1 MYSEVIEE
9 WKAQAHEE
17 EQTPVEYY
25 TRLACKIL
33 QEAGREDME
42 ENFTYVPDC
51 YMGEK
56 KIPVSGY
63 SYDPENGEVT
73 IFHTIFEI
81 PEERQV
87 SPKILSKAKTESS
100 FKEMRNFCK
109 EIFSGLFD
117 DLVPGTGLFELVDLI
132 LNGDDSPEGKRP
144 TIRFFLV
151 ANSHINKEYVPQ
163 NLTFERNG
171 DAICCEELD
180 YADIQNFSAVPP
192 SLNFSDCEGGGI
204 PFLKVVT
211 NKHVDFF
218 KAYLLV
224 IPGLALAR
232 AYARF
237 KDSLLEKNVRGY
249 LHKTKTNKGIGDT
262 IKDEPDLCF
271 LYNNGLTLTATEL
284 IEKDGLITELKG
296 AQVVNGGQ
304 TTATIHKEW
313 LKSPQSVERVFVQAK
328 LTVVPESY
336 AEGLVRKIAIYS
348 NSQNAVKDVDLQR
361 SENIQRSL
369 EYYSRN
375 TPTPQGKYWFYERV
389 KKQYLTQKLLF
400 NGKKRELA
408 TFTKRYPKRIDA
420 DKLASAVWAFE
431 ANPILVA
438 QGVTKVM
445 NAADGFTATMNKLLD
460 ENPHYKRKYDA
471 LYKDCVAKYILYEV
485 ELSPVFQKFIKK
497 EHPGNTEQSRHTLA
511 YAVHAFVMCLAS
523 KGKAVNFS
531 MIWENQGC
539 SQQLLDSIMSV
550 GKEIADLTQN
560 KARTW
565 FRLKDSWKSIEPLFR
580 HRHIWLNLNCNFPEA
595 LDGSPQRY
603 SDMLIKNDNS
613 SDERIQRIRMAS
625 AMEYFRELRD
635 CLGNYDPK
643 QITGIKESKQ
653 LIEERLTNPDKLK
666 DAQCLK
672 LYEIAQSIENSEYAH
687 RIHLMDYLSFS
698 IVREKDKRRYKDIQG
713 DSVSMF
719 MSAGRNAVYIAFL
732 PCNGAES
739 CQQFQRLCLSFPEL
753 LNTKA
758 EVEPIAGTIQ
768 TATLNDG
775 RKVIRLYYAA
785 TAESMPYHQIFEVCF
800 KSLRNELPYRGE
812 DDITPELFIECSD
825 LRERW
830 YPYLTKLPDALAQ
843 ELDYVQ
849 AKWIYAGTEE
859 SSSRQD

>member
-1 MYSEVIEE
+1 MYSEVIDA
-9 WKAQAHEE
+9 WRAQAHEE
-17 EQTPVEYY
+17 GQTPVEYF

-33 QEAGREDME
+33 QDAGREDME

-56 KIPVSGY
+56 KIPVNGY
-63 SYDPENGEVT
+63 SYDSENRDVT
-73 IFHTIFEI
+73 LFHTIFDI
-81 PEERQV
+81 PEEQQI
-87 SPKILSKAKTESS
+87 SPRLLSKAKTESS

-109 EIFSGLFD
+109 EIFSGHFD

-132 LNGDDSPEGKRP
+132 LHGDGSPGGKRP
-144 TIRFFLV
+144 TIRLYLV
-151 ANSHINKEYVPQ
+151 ANSHINKVYVPQ
-163 NLTFERNG
+163 NLSFERNG
-171 DAICCEELD
+171 DAICCEALD
-180 YADIQNFSAVPP
+180 YEAAQSFSAVPP

-224 IPGLALAR
+224 IPGVALAK
-232 AYARF
+232 AYASF
-237 KDSLLEKNVRGY
+237 KDGLLEKNVRGY
-249 LHKTKTNKGIGDT
+249 LHKTKTNKRIGDT

-284 IEKDGLITELKG
+284 VEKDGLITELKG
-296 AQVVNGGQ
+296 VQVVNGGQ

-313 LKSPQSVERVFVQAK
+313 LKSHQSVERVFVQAK

-375 TPTPQGKYWFYERV
+375 TPTPHGKHWYYERV
-389 KKQYLTQKLLF
+389 KKQYLTEKGLRKGPSLTSF
-400 NGKKRELA
+400 IDKYHKK
-408 TFTKRYPKRIDA
+408 IDA

-431 ANPILVA
+431 KNPVLVA
-438 QGVTKVM
+438 QGLTKVV
-445 NAADGFTATMNKLLD
+445 NAEDGFTKTMNKLLD
-460 ENPHYKRKYDA
+460 ENPSYKKKYNQ

-485 ELSPVFQKFIKK
+485 ELSRKFKDFINDNY
-497 EHPGNTEQSRHTLA
+497 PGNSDQSRHTLA
-511 YAVHAFVMCLAS
+511 YTVHAFMICLAH
-523 KGKAVNFS
+523 KGKTINFN
-531 MIWENQGC
+531 MIWENQNC
-539 SQQLLDSIMSV
+539 SPQLRASIMSV
-550 GKEIADLTQN
+550 GEVIAKLTQD
-560 KARTW
+560 KSRTW

-580 HRHIWLNLNCNFPEA
+580 HTPIWLSLDCNFPEA
-595 LDGSPQRY
+595 MDGIPQRY
-603 SDMLIKNDNS
+603 SDMLIKNDTS
-613 SDERIQRIRMAS
+613 SDERIQRIRMVS
-625 AMEYFRELRD
+625 ALDYFRELKD
-635 CLGNYDPK
+635 CLGNSNPDV
-643 QITGIKESKQ
+643 ISNIRGSKK
-653 LIEERLTNPDKLK
+653 LIEDRLSSPDELK

-672 LYEIAQSIENSEYAH
+672 LYEIAQRIENSEYAH
-687 RIHLMDYLSFS
+687 RIRLMDYLSFS
-698 IVREKDKRRYKDIQG
+698 IVREKDKRRYKDMQG

-719 MSAGRNAVYIAFL
+719 TSAGRNAVYIAFL

-739 CQQFQRLCLSFPEL
+739 CQHFQRLCLSFPEL
-753 LNTKA
+753 LNTKT

-768 TATLNDG
+768 TSTLNDG

-800 KSLRNELPYRGE
+800 KALRNELPYRGE

-830 YPYLTKLPDALAQ
+830 YSYLTKLPDALAQ